1 MLNVTDY
8 DFELPEELIAQSPL
22 ENRSESKLLI
32 LNDDNSIEHKQF
44 CDIID
49 YLEQTDVLVL
59 NNTKV
64 IPARL
69 FGI

>member
-32 LNDDNSIEHKQF
+32 LNDDNSMNINSF
-44 CDIID
+44 
-49 YLEQTDVLVL
+49 
-59 NNTKV
+59 V
-64 IPARL
+64 ISL
-69 FGI
+69 IT